1 MCLIKLWETLNFLS
15 LLIYFCVLLYTSV
28 IFDRFLFFLK
38 VSHIFFPEC
47 ISTSYLRH
55 WSSEDWNSIPG
66 NLLNC
71 VLCYMYC
78 KQNILRRVWSEIRR
92 EHPSCPQLSH
102 WQLFVVSTKRCR
114 VSNMGYR
121 LRMRSRWVDIGGACF
136 FRGGLWNETD
146 VRSIKHAKK
155 NQGQYPAIL
164 TEWLNIGLVNQECN

>member
-121 LRMRSRWVDIGGACF
+121 LRMRSRWVDIGGSCF
-136 FRGGLWNETD
+136 FQGGFMDWDRCGVHKTC
-146 VRSIKHAKK
+146 KK
-155 NQGQYPAIL
+155 EPRPISSYLDWMTEHWLGQSR
-164 TEWLNIGLVNQECN
+164 V